1 MTLPA
6 SGRAWER
13 RATVTSIIVVIDPF
27 GIGRRAAYFAGS
39 TAGRLGTRVVDAV
52 AAALIRAGVAERA
65 ADELLDSGAIDRIVD
80 RMLDSPLPQ
89 HVVDEL
95 LAGGIAEQVADRV
108 LAGPELERIVESEAL
123 AAFAG
128 RMLESR
134 LLDQSV
140 ARVLASEQLWIV
152 VEEVARSPAVTEA
165 ISHQSVGFAEEVVDQ
180 VGERSRRADAWLER
194 VAQRMLHRSP
204 TPPVGPAPPAPASP

>member
-1 MTLPA
+1 MTLPVPGA
-6 SGRAWER
+6 ACER
-13 RATVTSIIVVIDPF
+13 RGTVTSIFVVIDPF
-27 GIGRRAAYFAGS
+27 GLGRRAASVAGS
-39 TAGRLGTRVVDAV
+39 TAGRLGTSFVDAI

-65 ADELLDSGAIDRIVD
+65 TAEMLDCGAIDRIVD
-80 RMLDSPLPQ
+80 RMLVSPLPQ

-108 LAGPELERIVESEAL
+108 LAGPELERVVQSEAM

-128 RMLESR
+128 RMLDSR

-140 ARVLASEQLWIV
+140 ARVLASEQLWLV
-152 VEEVARSPAVTEA
+152 VEEIARSPAVTEA

-180 VGERSRRADAWLER
+180 VGQRSRRADAWLER
-194 VAQRMLHRSP
+194 AAQRMLHRST

>member
-6 SGRAWER
+6 SAAACKRPG
-13 RATVTSIIVVIDPF
+13 TVPSIIVIVDPF
-27 GIGRRAAYFAGS
+27 GLGRRAASMAGP
-39 TAGRLGTRVVDAV
+39 TAARLGTRLIDAA

-65 ADELLDSGAIDRIVD
+65 ADELLDCGAIDRIVD
-80 RMLDSPLPQ
+80 RMLESPLPQ

-108 LAGPELERIVESEAL
+108 LAGPELSRVIESEAM

-128 RMLESR
+128 RMLDSR
-134 LLDQSV
+134 LLDESV

-152 VEEVARSPAVTEA
+152 VEEIARSPAVTEA

-204 TPPVGPAPPAPASP
+204 TPPVGPAPPAPLSP